1 LAHERSERGFQRGAS
16 GPDAAALKPPTG
28 GKGTCSWL
36 DGPAPHFATRASDHG
51 VCDRPIW
58 LRATGFSHWA
68 YALKKRLPPG
78 KYVIYSR
85 ATGAN
90 GLSESNFTAA
100 DKNRVQF
107 TVK

>member
-1 LAHERSERGFQRGAS
+1 MSRSA
-16 GPDAAALKPPTG
+16 
-28 GKGTCSWL
+28 
-36 DGPAPHFATRASDHG
+36 
-51 VCDRPIW
+51 
-58 LRATGFSHWA
+58 
-68 YALKKRLPPG
+68 RLPPG

>member
-1 LAHERSERGFQRGAS
+1 VLVAGRPGSSLRHARIRPRGLRR
-16 GPDAAALKPPTG
+16 PT
-28 GKGTCSWL
+28 
-36 DGPAPHFATRASDHG
+36 
-51 VCDRPIW
+51 W